1 MTASAVTFYLQPSD
15 EHPASTLLQT
25 SLASLVA
32 EAKSKSTEYN
42 LCNNSSSIKSL
53 RTLRALRPLRALSR
67 FKGIKVVVNALVGAI
82 PSIGNVL
89 LVCVVL
95 WLPFNILG
103 VGLFGGKSEHDK
115 AGSVCG
121 IRNYT
126 RVNSTVNFNNAG
138 PVCGIRSYTR
148 VNSTVNFNNVGNGYL
163 ALLQVATFKGWTD
176 IMYETVDKPPDGG
189 EPCFEKN
196 KYAYLYFVAFIIFGS
211 FFMLNLFIGVVIDN
225 FNQQRKKISGELIFL
240 SEDQKKYYNALK
252 KLGNKKLQKPI
263 PRPHNKYQGFLFDFI
278 SKKAFEIFILSI
290 ILLNV
295 VVMAVEHEGESE
307 ETKSLLSNL
316 NRVFVSIFTGECLMK
331 IFALRHYYFRGGWN
345 IFDFVVVILS
355 ITSLAASTLE
365 GLFPPTLLRVIRLV
379 RITRL
384 LRLVRGARGLQ
395 TLLFALLMSLPAL
408 ANIGLLLFL
417 VMFIYAIFGMTNF
430 ACAPWKYGID
440 DTFNFQ
446 TFGSSMLCLFQITTS
461 AGWDGLLRPML
472 ESNNGNCAPNLPL
485 SPQNVTCVNSAVAT
499 TYFISYIIIS
509 FLIVVN
515 MYVAVIIENFNVA
528 TEESTEPLNDY
539 DFDVFYE
546 TWARFD
552 PQATQFIT
560 YSALSDFANSLEEPL
575 RIPKPNKEQLLNMD
589 LPMVNGNKIHCLD
602 VLLAF
607 TKRVL
612 GQSGEMDPLESQ
624 IESKYMKA
632 NPQKISYEP
641 IITTPRRKVEECA
654 IIIQR
659 AFRVQS
665 ALQKAR
671 DESSVS
677 IPLAD
682 IIEEEDACVLRLNE
696 SEGSLLDKCQSPSSI
711 SIPPSYRLAQAV
723 VVESGAS
730 LMMMVVMMAA
740 AP

>member
-1 MTASAVTFYLQPSD
+1 M
-15 EHPASTLLQT
+15 
-25 SLASLVA
+25 LVA
-32 EAKSKSTEYN
+32 VVC
-42 LCNNSSSIKSL
+42 LNSVSL
-53 RTLRALRPLRALSR
+53 L
-67 FKGIKVVVNALVGAI
+67 
-82 PSIGNVL
+82 
-89 LVCVVL
+89 
-95 WLPFNILG
+95 
-103 VGLFGGKSEHDK
+103 
-115 AGSVCG
+115 
-121 IRNYT
+121 
-126 RVNSTVNFNNAG
+126 
-138 PVCGIRSYTR
+138 
-148 VNSTVNFNNVGNGYL
+148 
-163 ALLQVATFKGWTD
+163 
-176 IMYETVDKPPDGG
+176 
-189 EPCFEKN
+189 
-196 KYAYLYFVAFIIFGS
+196 
-211 FFMLNLFIGVVIDN
+211 
-225 FNQQRKKISGELIFL
+225 SGELIFL

-263 PRPHNKYQGFLFDFI
+263 PRPHRLPLVGPRRQLARSRSGCPASRRLRLPSLRPRAASDLVQSPTRARRSLPDCRHGFPCCLRIRHQIPPSFDVARRGAPSPPIGRSHAGTGGEEDSSHNKYQGFIFDFI
-278 SKKAFEIFILSI
+278 SKKAFDIFILSL

-295 VVMAVEHEGESE
+295 VVMAVEHEDETE
-307 ETKSLLSNL
+307 ETKSLLKNL
-316 NRVFVSIFTGECLMK
+316 NTFFVSIFTGECLMK
-331 IFALRHYYFRGGWN
+331 IFAFRHYYFRNGWN

-355 ITSLAASTLE
+355 ITSLAASSLA

-379 RITRL
+379 RISRL

-430 ACAPWKYGID
+430 ACAPWKSGID

-461 AGWDGLLRPML
+461 AGWDGLLSPML
-472 ESNNGNCAPNLPL
+472 GSDSNTCAPNVNLTQP
-485 SPQNVTCVNSAVAT
+485 NVTCVNSAVAT
-499 TYFISYIIIS
+499 AYFISYIIIS

-528 TEESTEPLNDY
+528 TEESTEPLTDY
-539 DFDVFYE
+539 DFEVFYE

-575 RIPKPNKEQLLNMD
+575 RIPKPNEEQLLNMD
-589 LPMVNGNKIHCLD
+589 LPMVNRNKIHCLD

-612 GQSGEMDPLESQ
+612 GQSGEMDPLESH
-624 IESKYMKA
+624 IESKYTKA
-632 NPQKISYEP
+632 NPQKTSYEP
-641 IITTPRRKVEECA
+641 IITTPKRKVEECA

-659 AFRVQS
+659 AFRVHQVQS

-682 IIEEEDACVLRLNE
+682 IIKEEDACVFRLDE
-696 SEGSLLDKCQSPSSI
+696 SEGSLLDKCQSPSSV
-711 SIPPSYRLAQAV
+711 SIPPSYSNVTGTIGGIPQAK
-723 VVESGAS
+723 STDDS
-730 LMMMVVMMAA
+730 DDDK
-740 AP
+740 